1 MRSNSFKSPLVRS
14 TLAASVLLLASG
26 ASFAQTAAQ
35 QINLTAAPTTDT
47 LPDGSVV
54 PMWGYSCGTAVA
66 LSTATC
72 KALNPAVAGAAAGSA
87 LAASWSPVVITIP
100 YTTGTVNGVAG
111 STTTL
116 TINLANHLTFTPM
129 TPAGAAA
136 NSIPT
141 SLTIVGQLGGGLGTP
156 GTGCT
161 GGATCTTSPTHASQV
176 VTWSTVGSAPAFTPP
191 SQGPRVQSFGTEVA
205 ATASTATTTTPL
217 CFGNCTAT
225 QPGLNPGTYLIESGT
240 HPSIQG
246 PMGLYGILVVTT
258 APTATA
264 AGIAYPAYTTP
275 TAGTVA
281 GVAVP
286 AVTYNAEVPVLF
298 GEIDPVQNSSVNA
311 AVSTA
316 GFNELNVW
324 SGQPGMCGNPLNA
337 NGSQNTTTYNTCY
350 PPAVNYTPLYY
361 TVNGVGFDRT
371 HATNSLFPVTQ
382 GTATGTVAATG
393 SVLVRMVNAGL
404 HMHVPS
410 IVGSQTTQTVLT
422 TTPTATSTAV
432 PGFSLIAEDGNRL
445 PGVPHVQSD
454 VFMAAGK
461 TYDVMINVPAAG
473 STALPVYDRELSLS
487 GNATERDAGML
498 AYIGV
503 NGAAE
508 PAAASIIAPTAVVAR
523 ADTYASLI
531 PCTVAPC
538 APVVVSDP
546 GKGVIA
552 NDTGVYG
559 VTLMTTPAA
568 TSTTC
573 PTCPTRTPIRPAT
586 GPARG
591 AGRPSSTGGCSRRP
605 AGTPWWPGP
614 PGACTWPTPPTCAL
628 LIPCRGRT
636 PRSPA
641 AARSPPA
648 WRPATRP

>member
-14 TLAASVLLLASG
+14 ALAASVLLLASG

-35 QINLTAAPTTDT
+35 PINLTAAPTTDT

-176 VTWSTVGSAPAFTPP
+176 VTWSTVGSSPAFTPP

-225 QPGLNPGTYLIESGT
+225 QPGLKPGTYLIESGT

-298 GEIDPVQNSSVNA
+298 GEIDPVQNTSVNA

-382 GTATGTVAATG
+382 GTAPGQGGRDRQRAGAHGQCRIAHARAFDRWLADDPDGVDD
-393 SVLVRMVNAGL
+393 NA
-404 HMHVPS
+404 
-410 IVGSQTTQTVLT
+410 
-422 TTPTATSTAV
+422 
-432 PGFSLIAEDGNRL
+432 DGYVDGGARIL
-445 PGVPHVQSD
+445 ADLRGRQ
-454 VFMAAGK
+454 
-461 TYDVMINVPAAG
+461 PAAG
-473 STALPVYDRELSLS
+473 RPPRA
-487 GNATERDAGML
+487 ERRVHG
-498 AYIGV
+498 
-503 NGAAE
+503 
-508 PAAASIIAPTAVVAR
+508 
-523 ADTYASLI
+523 
-531 PCTVAPC
+531 
-538 APVVVSDP
+538 
-546 GKGVIA
+546 
-552 NDTGVYG
+552 
-559 VTLMTTPAA
+559 
-568 TSTTC
+568 
-573 PTCPTRTPIRPAT
+573 
-586 GPARG
+586 RG
-591 AGRPSSTGGCSRRP
+591 QDLRRDDQCAGRRIERASGLRPGVELVGQRDRTRRRHAGLYRRQWRRRAGRRFDHRTHCRRCQGGHVRLPDPLHGGSLRP
-605 AGTPWWPGP
+605 
-614 PGACTWPTPPTCAL
+614 
-628 LIPCRGRT
+628 RGRV
-636 PRSPA
+636 RSGQG
-641 AARSPPA
+641 RD
-648 WRPATRP
+648 RQ